1 MKCLACGAEMRLMD
15 VRTDTTTIC
24 GIERHT
30 FRCWACAHTAQRLML
45 NRVRMPITNLPVV
58 IPRNTTNVDLR
69 NGHPAAQSA
78 WASAIDKVNRK
89 QADLK
94 RRAAATIDWGS
105 VVEKLSTAL
114 KQQAGAAR
122 AAALARALEKLR
134 SQQMALDERA
144 APLTTADREFDRIW
158 YGQCADE
165 VAPKPVAS
173 APELLRNGGAT

>member
-1 MKCLACGAEMRLMD
+1 
-15 VRTDTTTIC
+15 
-24 GIERHT
+24 
-30 FRCWACAHTAQRLML
+30 
-45 NRVRMPITNLPVV
+45 MPITNLPVV
-58 IPRNTTNVDLR
+58 IPRSTTNVDLR

-89 QADLK
+89 RADLK
-94 RRAAATIDWGS
+94 RRAAATIDWVS

-134 SQQMALDERA
+134 SQQMALGERA
-144 APLTTADREFDRIW
+144 APLTTADLQFDRIW

-165 VAPKPVAS
+165 VGPKSVAS
-173 APELLRNGGAT
+173 GT

>member
-1 MKCLACGAEMRLMD
+1 
-15 VRTDTTTIC
+15 
-24 GIERHT
+24 
-30 FRCWACAHTAQRLML
+30 ML
-45 NRVRMPITNLPVV
+45 NRVSTSITNLPVV
-58 IPRNTTNVDLR
+58 IPRKAPVIGLQ
-69 NGHPAAQSA
+69 NGRPAAQSA
-78 WASAIDKVNRK
+78 WASAIEKVNRK
-89 QADLK
+89 QAELK
-94 RRAAATIDWGS
+94 QRAAATINWGS
-105 VVEKLSTAL
+105 VVEKLSIAL

-173 APELLRNGGAT
+173 APELLRDGGTT

>member
-1 MKCLACGAEMRLMD
+1 MFGLRPYCAATDAQPREDAHHELARRHSPQHD
-15 VRTDTTTIC
+15 
-24 GIERHT
+24 ER
-30 FRCWACAHTAQRLML
+30 RPSERA
-45 NRVRMPITNLPVV
+45 
-58 IPRNTTNVDLR
+58 
-69 NGHPAAQSA
+69 PAAQSA
-78 WASAIDKVNRK
+78 WASAIDKVDRK

-134 SQQMALDERA
+134 SQQMALEERA
-144 APLTTADREFDRIW
+144 APLTAADREFDRIW

-165 VAPKPVAS
+165 IAPKPVAS
-173 APELLRNGGAT
+173 APELLRDGGAT

>member
-1 MKCLACGAEMRLMD
+1 
-15 VRTDTTTIC
+15 
-24 GIERHT
+24 
-30 FRCWACAHTAQRLML
+30 
-45 NRVRMPITNLPVV
+45 
-58 IPRNTTNVDLR
+58 
-69 NGHPAAQSA
+69 
-78 WASAIDKVNRK
+78 VNSE

-105 VVEKLSTAL
+105 VVEKLSTTL

-158 YGQCADE
+158 YGQCSNEA
-165 VAPKPVAS
+165 APKPVAQ
-173 APELLRNGGAT
+173 AAW